1 MVSANSE
8 STCRAGHKPIFR
20 IVTEQ
25 AIIVRSVVAS
35 SKHHWFELD
44 CWWVTQKHHG

>member
-8 STCRAGHKPIFR
+8 STCRVGHKAIFQM
-20 IVTEQ
+20 VTKQ

-44 CWWVTQKHHG
+44 CC